1 MFMSFH
7 ACHYSGNHGCV
18 GNYCRYFLFIGAGD
32 APVYR
37 RGARGGQGRGR
48 ARLARGRG
56 RGNKLVEQ
64 TWLKEVNPLKYLAN
78 FFRTFS
84 GR

>member
-1 MFMSFH
+1 MLVTIVV
-7 ACHYSGNHGCV
+7 GNHGCV

-56 RGNKLVEQ
+56 NRQTTRANVAQRGKPFEILS
-64 TWLKEVNPLKYLAN
+64 K
-78 FFRTFS
+78 FFPNIFW
-84 GR
+84 